1 MSFHTLVNSATT
13 AGSDHTASASTRTN
27 VVIGTIHPAD
37 GLWAQCTCRMGQ
49 NARLLGEGVASC
61 NTSATYKIF
70 LYGTSDIIVSVGNHS
85 AANTITLC
93 EPRTGEILGF
103 KSVLF
108 SADACL
114 AVLVVGAV
122 RISAADTG
130 VLVSGSILGT
140 VSISRASRSA
150 PCTVNQNGGG
160 AYEGLVR
167 SMCDRRKTIRATSE
181 AVKFTDEKRRYT
193 LGLTYKFYACSF
205 TVSDDT
211 VVCCF
216 RAASV

>member
-1 MSFHTLVNSATT
+1 
-13 AGSDHTASASTRTN
+13 
-27 VVIGTIHPAD
+27 
-37 GLWAQCTCRMGQ
+37 MGQ

-61 NTSATYKIF
+61 NTSATYKIL
-70 LYGTSDIIVSVGNHS
+70 LYEASDIIVRVRNHS

-93 EPRTGEILGF
+93 EPRAGSCRGF

-114 AVLVVGAV
+114 AVHVVGAV

-150 PCTVNQNGGG
+150 PCTVNQSGG
-160 AYEGLVR
+160 
-167 SMCDRRKTIRATSE
+167 RA
-181 AVKFTDEKRRYT
+181 
-193 LGLTYKFYACSF
+193 
-205 TVSDDT
+205 
-211 VVCCF
+211 
-216 RAASV
+216 